1 MHINMAS
8 QTVREHF
15 QLSFVVW
22 LTMALPTVRDFAMF
36 LMTPDT
42 ANLPMFTRRPCHLPK
57 TSAWQLRRSGPRHYR
72 EDVSV
77 TEHEPVYDKSYSP
90 AQAVRHNGHRD
101 ILCSSGCSRV
111 FRGDSSDNPALYV
124 RSGNFLSSPLGRM
137 AVSTGRAESIQ
148 SRDRNAHEGS
158 GGS

>member
-42 ANLPMFTRRPCHLPK
+42 ANLPMFTRRPLPFAK
-57 TSAWQLRRSGPRHYR
+57 N
-72 EDVSV
+72 VSMA
-77 TEHEPVYDKSYSP
+77 TTTGL
-90 AQAVRHNGHRD
+90 GHG
-101 ILCSSGCSRV
+101 II
-111 FRGDSSDNPALYV
+111 
-124 RSGNFLSSPLGRM
+124 GNTYP
-137 AVSTGRAESIQ
+137 
-148 SRDRNAHEGS
+148 
-158 GGS
+158 